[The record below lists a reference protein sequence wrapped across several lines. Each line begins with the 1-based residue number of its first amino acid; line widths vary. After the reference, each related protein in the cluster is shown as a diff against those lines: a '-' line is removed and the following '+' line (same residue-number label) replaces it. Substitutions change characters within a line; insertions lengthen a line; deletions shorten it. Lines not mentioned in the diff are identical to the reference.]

1 MASNVSREF
10 ERAFEEAMNEIDKK
24 MEIAFKRTMKRM
36 EAELFE
42 VMKKATVQ
50 NFYHGYFPS
59 VYQRTYQLH
68 KAISLEVKDKSH
80 GNIMSFNVIPEYD
93 ESEMDHSVYK
103 VKAVYKHRK
112 KDKST
117 GKYKHTG
124 KTSVYEYTVRL
135 KDNKKPDEEKIMEMT
150 LGAGFHPNVGT
161 ANTDAPIWLDD
172 EDDTGVLFDALEDYV
187 NQNASRIFNEEY
199 DKL

>member
-1 MASNVSREF
+1 MASMVEREF

-42 VMKKATVQ
+42 VMKDATTR
-50 NFYHGYFPS
+50 NFYGGYFPT
-59 VYQRTYQLH
+59 VYQRTNQLH
-68 KAISLEVKDKSH
+68 KAIKLEVADSSH
-80 GNIMSFNVIPEYD
+80 GNIMSFNVLPEYD
-93 ESEMDHSVYK
+93 ESDMNHSVYK

-124 KTSVYEYTVRL
+124 KTSTYTYTVKL
-135 KDNKKPDEEKIMEMT
+135 KKKPDEEKIMEMT
-150 LGAGFHPNVGT
+150 LGAGYHPMVGT
-161 ANTDAPIWLDD
+161 AGTDAPIWLDD
-172 EDDTGVLFDALEDYV
+172 EDDTGVLFDALEEYV
-187 NQNASRIFNEEY
+187 NNNASRIFNEEY